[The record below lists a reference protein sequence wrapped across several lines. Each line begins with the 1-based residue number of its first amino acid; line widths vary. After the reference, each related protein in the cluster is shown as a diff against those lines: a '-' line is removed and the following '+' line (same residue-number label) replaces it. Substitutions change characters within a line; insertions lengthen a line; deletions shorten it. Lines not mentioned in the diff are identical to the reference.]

1 LYSYVFAPPP
11 PCHEEGTL
19 DRPVPRG
26 NNRSGSNDKKSPA
39 QRAVKYLRENYQL
52 YSLLLPGIVFI
63 FIFAYIPMYGAQ
75 IAFRD
80 FNFRKGIWGSD
91 FAGMKHFIRYIT
103 SSNFWPLMLNT
114 LGISAYSL
122 AAGFPVPIILAFMI
136 NEVRSIKY
144 KKTVQMITYMPHF
157 ISTVAI
163 CSMIKLFLDRSNGV
177 FNLIIKILGGTPVAF
192 LSEPAYFKSIFVI
205 SGIWQ
210 EMGWGTIIFLAALSA
225 VDTEM
230 VEAARIDGASRL
242 QKILYIDFPTILPT
256 IMILLLLSIGS
267 LVSVGSEKILLL
279 QNSLN
284 MDASD
289 VISTYVYRLGIRDA
303 QYSFTT
309 AIGLF
314 NSVVNVLLL
323 VSFNAISK
331 KISEISLW

>member
-1 LYSYVFAPPP
+1 
-11 PCHEEGTL
+11 
-19 DRPVPRG
+19 
-26 NNRSGSNDKKSPA
+26 
-39 QRAVKYLRENYQL
+39 
-52 YSLLLPGIVFI
+52 LPGIVFI

-80 FNFRKGIWGSD
+80 FNFRRGIWGSD
-91 FAGMKHFIRYIT
+91 FVGLKHFIRYIT

-114 LGISAYSL
+114 IGISAYSL
-122 AAGFPVPIILAFMI
+122 AAGFPIPIILAFMI
-136 NEVRSIKY
+136 NEVRSIRY

-177 FNLIIKILGGTPVAF
+177 FNLILKLLGGEPVAF

-225 VDTEM
+225 VDPEM
-230 VEAARIDGASRL
+230 VEAARIDGATRL
-242 QKILYIDFPTILPT
+242 QKIRYIDFPTILPT

-267 LVSVGSEKILLL
+267 LVGVGADKILLL

-314 NSVVNVLLL
+314 NSVVNVILL
-323 VSFNAISK
+323 VSFNALSK
-331 KISEISLW
+331 RFSEISLW

>member
-1 LYSYVFAPPP
+1 VSFLPGSKKSFAG
-11 PCHEEGTL
+11 GTL
-19 DRPVPRG
+19 
-26 NNRSGSNDKKSPA
+26 
-39 QRAVKYLRENYQL
+39 KYLRENYQL
-52 YSLLLPGIVFI
+52 YSLLLPGIVFV

-80 FNFRKGIWGSD
+80 FNFRRGIWGSE
-91 FAGMKHFIRYIT
+91 FVGLKHFIRYIS

-122 AAGFPVPIILAFMI
+122 VAGFPIPIILAFMI
-136 NEVRSIKY
+136 NEVRSITY
-144 KKTVQMITYMPHF
+144 KKTVQMVTYMPHF

-177 FNLIIKILGGTPVAF
+177 FNLIIKSLGGEPVAF

-225 VDTEM
+225 VDSEM
-230 VEAARIDGASRL
+230 VEAARIDGATRL
-242 QKILYIDFPTILPT
+242 QKIMYIDFPTILPT

-267 LVSVGSEKILLL
+267 MVSVGSEKILLL

-314 NSVVNVLLL
+314 NSLVNVLLL
-323 VSFNAISK
+323 VSFNGLSK
-331 KISEISLW
+331 KFSEVSLW

>member
-1 LYSYVFAPPP
+1 MNN
-11 PCHEEGTL
+11 TT
-19 DRPVPRG
+19 PVSRQG
-26 NNRSGSNDKKSPA
+26 DSKKASLNSAVHNGGSKKSFA
-39 QRAVKYLRENYQL
+39 RGTIKYLRENYQL

-80 FNFRKGIWGSD
+80 FNFRRGIWGSE
-91 FAGMKHFIRYIT
+91 FVGLKHFIRYIT

-114 LGISAYSL
+114 IGISAYSL
-122 AAGFPVPIILAFMI
+122 AAGFPIPIILAFMI

-177 FNLIIKILGGTPVAF
+177 FNLIIKILGGEPVAF

-225 VDTEM
+225 VDPEM
-230 VEAARIDGASRL
+230 VEAARIDGATRL
-242 QKILYIDFPTILPT
+242 QKIMYIDFPTILPT

-314 NSVVNVLLL
+314 NSVVNVILL
-323 VSFNAISK
+323 VSFNGLSK
-331 KISEISLW
+331 KFSEVSLW